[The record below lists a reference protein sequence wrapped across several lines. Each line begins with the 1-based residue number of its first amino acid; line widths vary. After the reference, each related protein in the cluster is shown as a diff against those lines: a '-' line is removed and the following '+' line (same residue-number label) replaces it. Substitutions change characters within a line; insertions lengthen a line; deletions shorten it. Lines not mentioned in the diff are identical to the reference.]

1 MKKRKKKMIRIAVR
15 SFVIT
20 CRSSVMKCREDVAIF
35 RIVVN
40 VDVMMRP

>member
-1 MKKRKKKMIRIAVR
+1 MIRIAVR

-20 CRSSVMKCREDVAIF
+20 CRSSVIKCREDVAIF